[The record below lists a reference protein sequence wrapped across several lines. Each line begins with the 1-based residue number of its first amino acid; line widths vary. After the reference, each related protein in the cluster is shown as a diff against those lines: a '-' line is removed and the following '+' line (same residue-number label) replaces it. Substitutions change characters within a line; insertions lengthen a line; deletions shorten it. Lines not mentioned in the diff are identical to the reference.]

1 MSAIF
6 GLISPHGGRPPDRA
20 LLQMR
25 SALAGHGGDGS
36 STWTGDGT
44 GLGQELKRV
53 TPEDL
58 AERQPLMSRDGRLV
72 LVSDGRID
80 NRRELSGELG
90 LAWESP
96 EVPDS
101 AFILA
106 AYERWGED
114 CARQLIGSFSFAIWD
129 EERKRLLLARSP
141 FGAKTVFYHKGA
153 EFVAFGANQPENRTQ
168 LMPRI
173 PAADVSAEA
182 HHN

>member
-1 MSAIF
+1 MSAIY
-6 GLISPHGGRPPDRA
+6 GLFSPHGGGPPDRA

-25 SALAGHGGDGS
+25 AALAAHGGDGS
-36 STWTGDGT
+36 STWTGSGL
-44 GLGQELKRV
+44 GLGQELKRI

-80 NRRELSGELG
+80 NRRELSAELG

-96 EVPDS
+96 QVPDS

-114 CARQLIGSFSFAIWD
+114 CAGRLVGSFSFAIWD
-129 EERKRLLLARSP
+129 EQCKRLLLARSP
-141 FGAKTVFYHKGA
+141 FGARTVFYHRTT
-153 EFVAFGANQPENRTQ
+153 EFVAFAT
-168 LMPRI
+168 MPKALFAL
-173 PAADVSAEA
+173 PDVSRRDRKSVV
-182 HHN
+182 